1 MAMVREDMVAGYDR
15 FGAVERPER
24 IGDA

>member
-15 FGAVERPER
+15 FGEVERPER
-24 IGDA
+24 IGDV